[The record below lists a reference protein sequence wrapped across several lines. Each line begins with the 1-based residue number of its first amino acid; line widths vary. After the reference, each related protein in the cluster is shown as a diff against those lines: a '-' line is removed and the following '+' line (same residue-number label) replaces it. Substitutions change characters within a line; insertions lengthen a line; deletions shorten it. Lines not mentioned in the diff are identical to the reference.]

1 MPSVAE
7 TRPTSSANLEGSPT
21 CSPPEGGSTQDVER
35 RVALAL
41 SILDHGFTTR
51 DRPGRDLDSWL
62 RRVLAEARAAL
73 DGASIEQ
80 LLEARGA

>member
-1 MPSVAE
+1 MTTIAE
-7 TRPTSSANLEGSPT
+7 TRPRSSANLEGPPT
-21 CSPPEGGSTQDVER
+21 CALPVDVSTQDVER

-41 SILDHGFTTR
+41 SILDHGFSTR
-51 DRPGRDLDSWL
+51 DRAGRDLDTWL
-62 RRVLAEARAAL
+62 RRVHAEARAAL